1 MELVQ
6 GKHAIQ
12 REPLLSPFGFK
23 GAYLTELWQSV
34 AGLWDEQGRFG
45 LGVGVQSVLWSD
57 ADLFVKL
64 GEAEGNALMANMTK
78 HAMELSEGLACDSP
92 FQLLNALYQPVLS
105 YGKEQV
111 GHAAMRSTFALNA
124 LVAVDQAAWS
134 LFVQDHAISF
144 DDWLGEQYGTILDE
158 RQAQLAN
165 VPLIP
170 YGMTEEGI
178 DGMLREGYGL
188 LKVKIGADPAGDGDR
203 ERMLEWDMARLKS
216 VHELASRYETPYT
229 LCGKIAY
236 YLDANGRYE
245 NREQLMRFI
254 DYADRIGALDRIVLF
269 EEPFPEQME
278 TDVSDLPVRFAA
290 DESVHDEADAR
301 ARIDMGYGAFALKP
315 VAKTMSMSLNIAKL
329 ALEADVACFC
339 ADLTANPMLTD
350 WNKNLACRLPLL
362 PELKVGILE
371 SNGHQNYRNWETMKG
386 YHPRAGAPWLDNTRG
401 VFRLDEAFYAESGGA
416 LESSPHYKSLLMEG
430 R

>member
-1 MELVQ
+1 MKLVQ
-6 GKHAIQ
+6 GRHAIQ

-34 AGLWDEQGRFG
+34 AGLRDEQGRFG

-57 ADLFVKL
+57 AELFVKH
-64 GEAEGNALMANMTK
+64 GEAEGNTLMANMTK
-78 HAMELSEGLACDSP
+78 HAIGLSDGITCESP
-92 FQLLNALYQPVLS
+92 FQLLNALYPPVLA
-105 YGKEQV
+105 YGKEQA
-111 GHAAMRSTFALNA
+111 GHDAMRSTFALNA

-134 LFVQDHAISF
+134 LFMQERAVAFDYWLTERYDAI
-144 DDWLGEQYGTILDE
+144 LTE
-158 RQAQLAN
+158 RQEQLAN

-216 VHELASRYETPYT
+216 IHELASRYETPYT
-229 LCGKIAY
+229 HSGKIAY

-245 NREQLMRFI
+245 NREQLERFI
-254 DYADRIGALDRIVLF
+254 AYADSIGALDGIVLF
-269 EEPFPEQME
+269 EEPFPEQVE
-278 TDVSDLPVRFAA
+278 TDLSDLPVRFAA
-290 DESVHDEADAR
+290 DESVHEEADAR

-329 ALEADVACFC
+329 ALEAGAACFC

-386 YHPRAGAPWLDNTRG
+386 YHPRAGAPWLDNKRG
-401 VFRLDEAFYAESGGA
+401 VFRLDEFFYAASGGA
-416 LESSPHYKSLLMEG
+416 LESSPHYESLLMEG